1 MGSERA
7 KLFMP
12 FSPLKG
18 YYDLIKEKEKLVV
31 PKKDLSQDSKEE
43 LSYKL
48 NQVAV
53 GMMIKIVHY
62 HEDKYISTE
71 GMVSKIDLNQRTLTI
86 VKTQITIDDII
97 EIYGEKIKDID
108 ED

>member
-18 YYDLIKEKEKLVV
+18 YYDLIREKEKIVV
-31 PKKDLSQDSKEE
+31 PKKDLCQDSKEE

-48 NQVAV
+48 SQVDV
-53 GMMIKIVHY
+53 GVIIKVIHY
-62 HEDKYISTE
+62 NKDKYISTE

-86 VKTQITIDDII
+86 VKTQIQIDDII

-108 ED
+108 EE

>member
-18 YYDLIKEKEKLVV
+18 YYDLIREKERVVV

-48 NQVAV
+48 SQVAV
-53 GMMIKIVHY
+53 GMIIKAVHY
-62 HEDKYISTE
+62 NEDKYISTE
-71 GMVSKIDLNQRTLTI
+71 GMVSKIDLIQRTLTI
-86 VKTQITIDDII
+86 VKTKIQIDDII
-97 EIYGEKIKDID
+97 EIYGEKIKDMD
-108 ED
+108 EN

>member
-1 MGSERA
+1 MGNERA

-18 YYDLIKEKEKLVV
+18 YYELIREKERIVV

-48 NQVAV
+48 NQITV
-53 GMMIKIVHY
+53 GMIITLVHY
-62 HEDKYISTE
+62 NKDKYISTE
-71 GMVSKIDLNQRTLTI
+71 GMVSKIDLNQRTITI
-86 VKTQITIDDII
+86 VKTQVYIDDVI
-97 EIYGEKIKDID
+97 EIYGDKIKAID